1 MADGLSN
8 GSIALDGSY
17 LYCITPAAEVR
28 SKIFP
33 SPDPI
38 TSKSLLCLL

>member
-17 LYCITPAAEVR
+17 LYCITPAAEVGA
-28 SKIFP
+28 KIVP
-33 SPDPI
+33 SPSPI
-38 TSKSLLCLL
+38 TSKSQSCLL